1 MLLML
6 GSHDPYGQEPGL
18 RPSLLA
24 PPEVLSLQG
33 WKLRQGPGSP
43 SFGPAQGP
51 LIWAALVWLVLSG
64 AELNCW
70 IT

>member
-6 GSHDPYGQEPGL
+6 GSHDPYGQKPGL

-24 PPEVLSLQG
+24 LPGVLSLQG

-43 SFGPAQGP
+43 SFGSAQGP
-51 LIWAALVWLVLSG
+51 LIWAALVWLFLCG
-64 AELNCW
+64 AGLIC
-70 IT
+70 